1 MVKRNTLQ
9 KVAAQ
14 EPLLSYL
21 KPPPICHFGYTNLE
35 ISHYTFDKFSPL
47 TEYFL
52 KIYSVGLKK
61 HIQSVLVILLFLV
74 QNSKKKQRL
83 H

>member
-1 MVKRNTLQ
+1 MVKKNILQ

-21 KPPPICHFGYTNLE
+21 KSPPICHFGYTNVE
-35 ISHYTFDKFSPL
+35 ISHFTFDKFSPL

-52 KIYSVGLKK
+52 KIYSIGLKK
-61 HIQSVLVILLFLV
+61 QFRVS
-74 QNSKKKQRL
+74 
-83 H
+83 